1 MAFRV
6 EQTEQAERDILNI
19 LDWLIAEQAGKTGL
33 RWFEGLAHAVAS
45 HSETPQRCP
54 LAPENSSVSFEM
66 RQLLYGRRPHL
77 YRILFAIENDVVYV
91 LRVRHG
97 RRRRLDER
105 GSS

>member
-6 EQTEQAERDILNI
+6 EQTERDILNI
-19 LDWLIAEQAGKTGL
+19 PDWLITEQAGKAGL
-33 RWFEGLAHAVAS
+33 RWFEGLEQAMAS
-45 HSETPQRCP
+45 LAETPQRCP
-54 LAPENSSVSFEM
+54 LAPESSSVSFEM

-77 YRILFAIENDVVYV
+77 YWILFVIENDMVYV

-105 GSS
+105 GSSR